1 LIVCGFSNVVDCT
14 SIINNEGFQLIVD
27 FGVLKDKDMF
37 EMVKPLSNGMVA
49 TGCVKVGAI
58 QVKNCKLFFI
68 GYMISRNMERVLLRM
83 IGMMTW

>member
-1 LIVCGFSNVVDCT
+1 MLWIKK
-14 SIINNEGFQLIVD
+14 GFQLIVD

-58 QVKNCKLFFI
+58 QVKNCKLF
-68 GYMISRNMERVLLRM
+68 LL
-83 IGMMTW
+83 GT